1 MKKAELILANFDARI
16 PKIEIKPKNTD
27 SKVVF
32 SSKMYDEEIGEK
44 ISLKIHFSNV
54 AAIDFRIN
62 LFDCMIG
69 AEAFGLYCI
78 RDKEFIESITRG
90 IFDRRKEVFLLEG
103 NYNYDEHDEHD
114 MLNCFDVLGDFSKNI
129 DDYAAFVQNVEGGE
143 YIIIAKQVRVER

>member
-16 PKIEIKPKNTD
+16 PKIEIKPKNID

-32 SSKMYDEEIGEK
+32 SSKMYDEENGEK
-44 ISLKIHFSNV
+44 ISVKIHFSNV
-54 AAIDFRIN
+54 SAIDFRIN

-78 RDKEFIESITRG
+78 RDKGFIESITRG
-90 IFDRRKEVFLLEG
+90 TFDRRKEVFLLEG
-103 NYNYDEHDEHD
+103 DYNYDEDDEHD

-129 DDYAAFVQNVEGGE
+129 DDYAAFVQNVEGSE

>member
-1 MKKAELILANFDARI
+1 MALTTQK
-16 PKIEIKPKNTD
+16 
-27 SKVVF
+27 VF
-32 SSKMYDEEIGEK
+32 SSKMYDEENGEK
-44 ISLKIHFSNV
+44 ISVKIHFSNV
-54 AAIDFRIN
+54 SAIDFRIN

-78 RDKEFIESITRG
+78 RDKGFIESITRG
-90 IFDRRKEVFLLEG
+90 TFDRRKEVFLLEG
-103 NYNYDEHDEHD
+103 DYNYDEDDEHD